1 MPDSPSRA
9 GIDRADVAAFEVA
22 GGRVEVFRT
31 LYRAMTFPRH
41 SHDSYT
47 LGVVLRGVGSIWCG
61 GASHAPRRGDIV
73 LIPPGEVHTGGL
85 GPRSDVL
92 SYFAAHVPAPLFERC
107 AEAEGIAADAL
118 EFRAPVVRDERVAR
132 PLLALNR
139 LLLSEHGTLAS
150 LVTRSPGETMAGVTP
165 QEALVLA
172 IATVVRHHGGRR
184 SNGAM
189 HTDSAIV
196 RVAKEVIHSRYAD
209 SDMTSLDS
217 LAATVGVTSFHLVR
231 TFTRSIGMSPHQYL
245 LQVRVERARALL
257 ASGAP
262 PSLAAARVGFAD
274 QSHLS
279 AHFKRYVG
287 TTPGHYQRCIR
298 E

>member
-1 MPDSPSRA
+1 M
-9 GIDRADVAAFEVA
+9 
-22 GGRVEVFRT
+22 
-31 LYRAMTFPRH
+31 
-41 SHDSYT
+41 
-47 LGVVLRGVGSIWCG
+47 
-61 GASHAPRRGDIV
+61 
-73 LIPPGEVHTGGL
+73 
-85 GPRSDVL
+85 
-92 SYFAAHVPAPLFERC
+92 PAPVFERC

-118 EFRAPVVRDERVAR
+118 EFRVPVVRDEQVAR

-150 LVTRSPGETMAGVTP
+150 LVTRSPGETMVGVTP

-245 LQVRVERARALL
+245 LQVRVERARRI
-257 ASGAP
+257 
-262 PSLAAARVGFAD
+262 ARVRRAAVARGGARRIRRPKPSQRAFQAICGD
-274 QSHLS
+274 DARALS
-279 AHFKRYVG
+279 AL
-287 TTPGHYQRCIR
+287 YQGMRGR
-298 E
+298 D